1 MKIAI
6 KPIKQHVPGKGMVLC
21 TEVNVNVGH
30 YELGGPVRGNY
41 ELLTQEPPAT
51 PEGKPKDV
59 IVTSGHNNPTAE
71 QLAGWGTDDAYFA
84 RVVTQN
90 AGFELA

>member
-6 KPIKQHVPGKGMVLC
+6 KPIKQHVPNKGMVLC
-21 TEVNVNVGH
+21 TELNVTVGH
-30 YELGGPVRGNY
+30 YELGGPVRGHY

-51 PEGKPKDV
+51 PGGPPRDV
-59 IVTSGHNNPTAE
+59 TVAGGHNIPTAE
-71 QLAGWGTDDAYFA
+71 QLAGWGADDAFFA
-84 RVVTQN
+84 RLVATN